1 MHTRN
6 VNVKTATEESS
17 GKMGGKDTSQE
28 NACLARILIR
38 KLNRLQDGITVFTAS
53 ASAEGD
59 VQVEIRRFGV
69 LVWHAW
75 SFEPDFLTRL
85 EANLLS
91 VQQN

>member
-1 MHTRN
+1 MHTHN

-17 GKMGGKDTSQE
+17 RKMGGKDTPEE
-28 NACLARILIR
+28 NARRARILLR
-38 KLNRLQDGITVFTAS
+38 KLNRLQEGITVFTAS
-53 ASAEGD
+53 ASAKGD
-59 VQVEIRRFGV
+59 VQIEIRRFGV

>member
-1 MHTRN
+1 HTHN

-17 GKMGGKDTSQE
+17 RKMGGKDTPEE
-28 NACLARILIR
+28 NARRARILLR
-38 KLNRLQDGITVFTAS
+38 KLNRLQEGITVFTAS
-53 ASAEGD
+53 ASAKGD

>member
-1 MHTRN
+1 MHTHN
-6 VNVKTATEESS
+6 IKTAAQESS
-17 GKMGGKDTSQE
+17 RKMGEKDTPEE
-28 NACLARILIR
+28 NARQARNLIR

-53 ASAEGD
+53 VSAEGD
-59 VQVEIRRFGV
+59 VQIEIRRFGV

-75 SFEPDFLTRL
+75 SFEPDFLSHL

>member
-6 VNVKTATEESS
+6 VNIRTATQESS
-17 GKMGGKDTSQE
+17 GKMGGKDTPEE
-28 NACLARILIR
+28 NARLARILIR

-59 VQVEIRRFGV
+59 VQTEIRRFGV

-85 EANLLS
+85 EANLLR

>member
-1 MHTRN
+1 MHTY
-6 VNVKTATEESS
+6 NVKTATEESS
-17 GKMGGKDTSQE
+17 GKMGGKDTPEE
-28 NACLARILIR
+28 NARMARNLLR
-38 KLNRLQDGITVFTAS
+38 KLNRLQDGISVFTAS
-53 ASAEGD
+53 ASAKGD
-59 VQVEIRRFGV
+59 VQIEIRRFGV

>member
-1 MHTRN
+1 MHTHN
-6 VNVKTATEESS
+6 VNTAAQESS
-17 GKMGGKDTSQE
+17 RKMGGKDTPEE
-28 NACLARILIR
+28 NARQARILLR
-38 KLNRLQDGITVFTAS
+38 KLNRLQEGITVFTAT
-53 ASAEGD
+53 ASAKGD
-59 VQVEIRRFGV
+59 MQVEIRRFGV